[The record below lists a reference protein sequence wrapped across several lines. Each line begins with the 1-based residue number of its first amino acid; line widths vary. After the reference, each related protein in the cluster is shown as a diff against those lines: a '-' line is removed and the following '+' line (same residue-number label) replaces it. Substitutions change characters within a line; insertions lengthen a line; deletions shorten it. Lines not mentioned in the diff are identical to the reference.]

1 MTFFS
6 AAIWSVVATCAL
18 QLMAELLREA
28 GRLDLVS
35 GVLCQAA
42 AFLGTLIFFT
52 LTYEKDRPLPE
63 VLGLRRT
70 SVALCAVA
78 AATGVALQGPLTL
91 VSDAIYHVWPMP
103 EERMRELEDLFRLPL
118 LHQKIAVLLCA
129 GVLGPAVEEMFFRGA
144 LFRALRRRH
153 PPGLT
158 VVGVA
163 LLFALAHLE
172 PRDYLPVLLGGMAM
186 GYVRS
191 LAGSLWPAL
200 FLHASFNLVSTYF
213 ALRVGLEADVLSRPA
228 SMAGVLAT
236 VVLIVFYR
244 ALALRSETCAQAR
257 AADIA

>member
-1 MTFFS
+1 MTFFA

-18 QLMAELLREA
+18 QLLAELLRDA

-35 GVLCQAA
+35 GVLCQAV
-42 AFLGTLIFFT
+42 AFLGTLVFFT
-52 LTYEKDRPLPE
+52 MSYEKDRPLSE

-78 AATGVALQGPLTL
+78 AALGVALQGPLTL
-91 VSDAIYHVWPMP
+91 VADAVYRAWPVP
-103 EERMRELEDLFRLPL
+103 EERMRELEDLFQLPH

-158 VVGVA
+158 VVGLA

-172 PRDYLPVLLGGMAM
+172 PRDYLPVLLGGLAM

-200 FLHASFNLVSTYF
+200 LLHASFNLFSTYF
-213 ALRVGLEADVLSRPA
+213 ALRVGLQADVLSRPA
-228 SMAGVLAT
+228 SMAAVVAT

-257 AADIA
+257 AADVA